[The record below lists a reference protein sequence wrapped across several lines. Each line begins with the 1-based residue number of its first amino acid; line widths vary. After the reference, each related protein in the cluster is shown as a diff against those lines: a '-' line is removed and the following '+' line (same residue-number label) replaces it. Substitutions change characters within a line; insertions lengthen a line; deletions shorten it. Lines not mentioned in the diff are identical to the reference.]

1 MFRALRA
8 YKDHWELQVQLAFR
22 DPRESQAFK
31 ARLASR
37 ARQALSEL
45 LVQQGCKAPQAF
57 KAPLVLR
64 AYKVLRGLL
73 AFKVLPA

>member
-1 MFRALRA
+1 MLRA
-8 YKDHWELQVQLAFR
+8 FKVSPEC
-22 DPRESQAFK
+22 REQQEP
-31 ARLASR
+31 LASL
-37 ARQALSEL
+37 A
-45 LVQQGCKAPQAF
+45 QQGCKAPQAF